1 MGKFVIKRC
10 LSAIPVLLVVLVLV
24 FFLMRFL
31 PGNPIYSIQEDADL
45 TAEQLALMEEKY
57 GLNESVFQQFIK
69 YVKNILKGE
78 WGDSYF
84 NNKPVFDNIFGRME
98 PTLVITIYSTLIT
111 LVLGIPIGVYAATHH
126 NSRLDYA
133 LSTGSM
139 FFTIIPSFCIGIC
152 FLYLFAFKL
161 RWFPLRGY
169 VSFERG
175 GFWGAIRSAT
185 LPSFAI
191 GLSGMA
197 GFARHTRSQMLD
209 VLNSDYI
216 RTARAKG
223 LSNNLVH
230 YRHALRGVLSI
241 LITMVSNTILNNL
254 GGSAVL
260 ESVFNIQ
267 GVGLLGFE
275 SISRRDY
282 SQEQAIL
289 LFFAMLFVIMN
300 IMLDIIYKLLD
311 PRIELD

>member
-1 MGKFVIKRC
+1 MGKFIFKRC
-10 LSAIPVLLVVLVLV
+10 LSAIPVLVVVLVLV

-31 PGNPIYSIQEDADL
+31 PGNPIYSIVEDADL
-45 TAEQLALMEEKY
+45 TPEQLAIMEEKY
-57 GLNESVFQQFIK
+57 GLNESVFQQFLK
-69 YVKNILKGE
+69 YIKNIFKGD
-78 WGDSYF
+78 WGDSYY
-84 NNKPVFDNIFGRME
+84 NGKPVFENIFSRME
-98 PTLVITIYSTLIT
+98 PTVVITLYSTLIT
-111 LVLGIPIGVYAATHH
+111 LCLGIPIGVYAATHH
-126 NSRLDYA
+126 NSKLDYA
-133 LSTGSM
+133 LSSTSM
-139 FFTIIPSFCIGIC
+139 LFTIIPSFCIGIC

-161 RWFPLRGY
+161 KWFPLRGY
-169 VSFERG
+169 TYIAKG
-175 GFWGAIRSAT
+175 GFWAAIRSAT

-223 LSNNLVH
+223 LSNNVVH
-230 YRHALRGVLSI
+230 YRHALRGVLAI
-241 LITMVSNTILNNL
+241 LITMVSNTVLNNL

-289 LFFAMLFVIMN
+289 LFFAILFVFMN

>member
-1 MGKFVIKRC
+1 MGKFVFKRC
-10 LSAIPVLLVVLVLV
+10 MSAIPVLIVVLVLV

-31 PGNPIYSIQEDADL
+31 PGNPIYSIAEDADL
-45 TAEQLALMEEKY
+45 SEEQLALLEEKY
-57 GLNESVFQQFIK
+57 GLNESVFQQFGK
-69 YVKNILKGE
+69 YIKNIFKGD
-78 WGDSYF
+78 WG
-84 NNKPVFDNIFGRME
+84 NIFGRME
-98 PTLVITIYSTLIT
+98 ATLVITVYSTLIT
-111 LVLGIPIGVYAATHH
+111 LLVGIPVGVYAATHH
-126 NSRLDYA
+126 NSKMDYA
-133 LSTGSM
+133 LSSTSM
-139 FFTIIPSFCIGIC
+139 LFTIIPSFCIGIC
-152 FLYLFAFKL
+152 FLYIFAFKL
-161 RWFPLRGY
+161 KWFPLRGY
-169 VSFERG
+169 TTIAKG
-175 GFWGAIRSAT
+175 GFWAAIRSAT

-223 LSNNLVH
+223 LANNVVH
-230 YRHALRGVLSI
+230 YKHALRGVLSI

-289 LFFAMLFVIMN
+289 LFFAILFVFMN
-300 IMLDIIYKLLD
+300 ILLDIIYKLLD